1 MRGILLI
8 LITLT
13 SLTLINPWFTRIHP
27 TYART
32 HSSTFQS
39 ASGTNITFVDP
50 ANVTNLMLTPESP
63 LTLRPDGD
71 GTFTDWTGSYTD
83 WDEAGLHDGDTSYV
97 SANAANQYESSTME
111 DHTSETW
118 DIAKVKVTIY
128 ARTNII
134 SDDKVTPFLYIGIW
148 KYMGAGSTL
157 TNETYTEYTAEWAIN
172 PDTVSNW
179 TWSDIDALE
188 VGVSADVGDDSTWDV
203 GLEMRVTQLYV
214 EVTGPRLSVDI
225 EVDYVDDLWLYQYE
239 LTFNPDVLQAVW
251 VNPLTPV
258 KIGPFLGSAGGTV
271 LENPGAGWNNTLGK
285 LPITGAYLTQSDPTY
300 CPDGGG
306 VLSTAFFEVV
316 AKGES
321 ELRLSED
328 TGLMDNNYIWVS
340 YGRDHVQDG
349 YFRNVA
355 WGSMPKA
362 DFTITPVGTPEPL
375 EGYNT
380 TFTSTSTGGTQ
391 PYTYKWYLWKTLKAE
406 LFAPIVTS
414 VDAVSRNYT
423 TRGIW
428 NVTLTV
434 IDDDDVVGTKTGY
447 VRIKAHDV
455 FFSAVTTNATW
466 GVWPSS
472 YRADIG
478 KIVEVNATAKNEGD
492 YTETFDVSTFWSAF
506 YAGEPHY
513 GIIGTHAVTDLAA
526 GASQDVIF
534 TWDTEGRNL
543 THPEQIAVVANAS
556 RVDYEYDVEY
566 SPGKI
571 SDNQFTGPVIRVR
584 MHDIAVMDVS
594 AYNYLSLKPAGDGTK
609 TQWTGAYT
617 DWDDPPPGH
626 DGDGTYVK
634 AAAKD
639 LCESSTIEDHT
650 AESWSIDR
658 VRVTIVARTNMTTDE
673 QVQLMLV
680 IGGTVYQSSTKHT
693 LTTTYSKYS
702 SEWSKNP
709 DTSSDWTWSNIDN
722 LEAGVNSTQS
732 GPIWTGEIRVT
743 QLYVE
748 VLGPG
753 EPIPAGEF
761 IEITV
766 EVTNQGDFNQTSISV
781 TAYYDNTAI
790 DTQTIPLM
798 TNSTFGR
805 FPRFEPDNYTT
816 VLTFLWETTN
826 VGNVTIKAKATYT
839 GWDTP
844 GHAEEDYEPD
854 DNTFINGWIKAGEA
868 APEFP
873 LGMAL
878 EMALAVFIFYV
889 WWKRRHKTKL
899 PKTLGFRTR

>member
-328 TGLMDNNYIWVS
+328 TGLMDNNSIWVS

-478 KIVEVNATAKNEGD
+478 KIVEVKATAKNEGD

-584 MHDIAVMDVS
+584 IHDIAVTEVETN
-594 AYNYLSLKPAGDGTK
+594 ATTVTPGD
-609 TQWTGAYT
+609 
-617 DWDDPPPGH
+617 
-626 DGDGTYVK
+626 
-634 AAAKD
+634 
-639 LCESSTIEDHT
+639 I
-650 AESWSIDR
+650 
-658 VRVTIVARTNMTTDE
+658 
-673 QVQLMLV
+673 
-680 IGGTVYQSSTKHT
+680 
-693 LTTTYSKYS
+693 
-702 SEWSKNP
+702 
-709 DTSSDWTWSNIDN
+709 
-722 LEAGVNSTQS
+722 
-732 GPIWTGEIRVT
+732 
-743 QLYVE
+743 
-748 VLGPG
+748 
-753 EPIPAGEF
+753 
-761 IEITV
+761 V
-766 EVTNQGDFNQTSISV
+766 EVTVTVANQGDFNQTGIGV

-798 TNSTFGR
+798 TNQSFGR
-805 FPRFEPDNYTT
+805 FPRFPTINHTAT
-816 VLTFLWETTN
+816 LTFNWNTTGATVGNYAISAEASAVPEEIDTADNIRANGMVMVTGDTTPPDISTPQHEPESPDPDVAVTVSVNVTDLDSGVREVILSYKEEDDVAWTNTTMIKQTGDLYEGTIEGFPADTN
-826 VGNVTIKAKATYT
+826 VTYRIIAYDYAENVAV
-839 GWDTP
+839 
-844 GHAEEDYEPD
+844 D
-854 DNTFINGWIKAGEA
+854 DNTGQYYLYTVI
-868 APEFP
+868 PEFTTW
-873 LGMAL
+873 LSLIIVLLLTTAI
-878 EMALAVFIFYV
+878 VIFT
-889 WWKRRHKTKL
+889 RRKL
-899 PKTLGFRTR
+899 MPKSRFF